1 MRERW
6 EEAEVK
12 LYGKRVVSPS
22 RDPRCNGV
30 IGYELTGPRSL
41 SWRGSRRRKLVEGNR
56 FITRDRHRGRRR
68 RAEHERESEERNTAR
83 GFARSARTTTQRGRW
98 RFLPLSL
105 LLCVSGVYTHR
116 ALYVVRVF
124 FVLFS
129 TLVSF
134 RVFAVFLRRL
144 RAQHVDE
151 RRSRNTQPNRA
162 RSIPSL
168 PPCLRIPRQTVPSP
182 ASLQHRVSFCAGISH
197 ARSGSPLARFATDRY
212 NKDSHTHKSELYK
225 KIF

>member
-56 FITRDRHRGRRR
+56 FITRDRYRARKRK
-68 RAEHERESEERNTAR
+68 AEHERESEERNTAR

-98 RFLPLSL
+98 RFFLSPLCFWRIYTPCALCCPRSLRSL
-105 LLCVSGVYTHR
+105 LHPC
-116 ALYVVRVF
+116 
-124 FVLFS
+124 
-129 TLVSF
+129 
-134 RVFAVFLRRL
+134 FASRL
-144 RAQHVDE
+144 RGLSTSSSCAA
-151 RRSRNTQPNRA
+151 RGRA
-162 RSIPSL
+162 KKPKHTTE
-168 PPCLRIPRQTVPSP
+168 PR
-182 ASLQHRVSFCAGISH
+182 A
-197 ARSGSPLARFATDRY
+197 
-212 NKDSHTHKSELYK
+212 
-225 KIF
+225 

>member
-68 RAEHERESEERNTAR
+68 RRAEHERESEERNTAR
-83 GFARSARTTTQRGRW
+83 GFARSARTTTQRGR
-98 RFLPLSL
+98 FLPLSL

-116 ALYVVRVF
+116 ALYVVRVLL
-124 FVLFS
+124 VLSS
-129 TLVSF
+129 TLVSL

-151 RRSRNTQPNRA
+151 RRSRNTQPSRA

-182 ASLQHRVSFCAGISH
+182 ASLQHRVSFCAGISC
-197 ARSGSPLARFATDRY
+197 AQWFSASPIRATDRY
-212 NKDSHTHKSELYK
+212 KKDSHTQIRAS
-225 KIF
+225 